1 MRSLLLIVALAL
13 PSAACFS
20 AAVSVGGTVDATG
33 QIDWV
38 GQFTTG
44 LIVPTRD
51 ASEVH
56 RAVVDL
62 RSYRVDGRTYVGAAI
77 GADRVTRPID
87 GGLGHH
93 LGFRVGGAG
102 PRSAPRA
109 TTDRSICARRSK
121 VGVATG
127 WVEADEGAGATG
139 RESVGALTIGPVVE
153 LGLHRTGARPGS
165 HLRLGARLAGEL
177 ARWSPVQ

>member
-93 LGFRVGGAG
+93 LGFRVGGGTALG
-102 PRSAPRA
+102 ASGEHRPLDLRA
-109 TTDRSICARRSK
+109 QIEG
-121 VGVATG
+121 GVATG